1 MSDDSIIKNS
11 SMLLA
16 YLGGLGWGS
25 AYFMAGASPRTMVSR
40 GGM

>member
-16 YLGGLGWGS
+16 YLGGLGWG
-25 AYFMAGASPRTMVSR
+25 APTFMAGESLRTMVSR